1 MGLYLVC
8 FGDGIADMKKI
19 EQPDAAY
26 KPAVPWLALIF
37 GVVSFA
43 FSVDVLFSML
53 FFVSEYDPHA
63 VAYLIAVLISLF
75 AGLIIAPL
83 SITFGRTGLRQKR
96 GAKDGNS
103 RRDRVFSFFGV
114 AGGTLFLISVLV
126 LIVCTLIRSI

>member
-1 MGLYLVC
+1 M
-8 FGDGIADMKKI
+8 IKI
-19 EQPDAAY
+19 EQPDTSY
-26 KPAVPWLALIF
+26 KPAVPWLALIC

-43 FSVDVLFSML
+43 FAVDVLFSML

-83 SITFGRTGLRQKR
+83 SIGFGRTGLRQER
-96 GAKDGNS
+96 ETKDGNS

-114 AGGTLFLISVLV
+114 AGGVIFMISVLV
-126 LIVCTLIRSI
+126 LIVYTLIRSK